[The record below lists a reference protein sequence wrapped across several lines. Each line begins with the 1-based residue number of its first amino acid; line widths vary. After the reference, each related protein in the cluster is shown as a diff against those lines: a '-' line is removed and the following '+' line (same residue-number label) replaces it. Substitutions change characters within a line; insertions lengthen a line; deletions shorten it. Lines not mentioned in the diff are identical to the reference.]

1 MTLTCGFCRC
11 LDLAFAHTF
20 ECGVGWWAVSEL
32 RSLLDQLATLD
43 LTGLDPGELADADL
57 LDALPVLQNTVN
69 QVSALA
75 TRVTAVVDRR
85 DATRADG
92 MVSTK
97 TWLAGH
103 CRIAGRDATIQLRN
117 ARRLSHLPLL
127 AAAYAAGQVTPAHVE
142 VITAALTPARIAVA
156 EHNGIDLAT
165 TDAILTDA
173 ARKLGP
179 EDTARAVRRWVAGI
193 DPDGTLDDAAGR
205 PRIFRMAVSAGGRIY
220 LSGHLDGVG
229 GEYLHTALAALM
241 NGDRPAGD
249 LRTHGQRMGDALVEL
264 ARRALR
270 TGTLPTV
277 RGAAAQIRVVIDWFA
292 LCAARGAPG
301 VAGGELGFAG
311 PICPET
317 ARRLACDA
325 DVIALFTDP
334 AGLPLNVLRAHRTA
348 TAAIRQAIELR
359 DGHCV
364 FAGCTAP
371 AAWCDIHHVQHWAH
385 GGPTSCDNGAL
396 LCERH
401 HTAAHE
407 GGFTIA
413 RDPGTATWHTYR
425 PTGSEIHIR
434 ATTTGPRPTAADLRA
449 PP

>member
-1 MTLTCGFCRC
+1 
-11 LDLAFAHTF
+11 
-20 ECGVGWWAVSEL
+20 VSEL
-32 RSLLDQLATLD
+32 RSLLDQFAALD
-43 LTGLDPGELADADL
+43 LTGFDPGELADAEL
-57 LDALPVLQNTVN
+57 LDGLPILQNTLN
-69 QVSALA
+69 ALTA
-75 TRVTAVVDRR
+75 LQTRFTGTVDRR
-85 DATRADG
+85 DATRVDG

-97 TWLAGH
+97 TWLTGH
-103 CRIAGRDATIQLRN
+103 CRVAGRDAAIQLRN
-117 ARRLSHLPLL
+117 AHRLPALPQL
-127 AAAYAAGQVTPAHVE
+127 AAAYAAGEVTPAHVE
-142 VITAALTPARIAVA
+142 VITAAVTPARIAVA
-156 EHNGIDLAT
+156 EKNGIDLAT

-179 EDTARAVRRWVAGI
+179 EDTARAVRRWIAGI
-193 DPDGTLDDAAGR
+193 DPDGSLDEAAGR
-205 PRIFRMAVSAGGRIY
+205 PRILRMAVSAGGRIY

-229 GEYLHTALAALM
+229 GEYLHTALEAIM
-241 NGDRPAGD
+241 NGDRPVGD
-249 LRTHGQRMGDALVEL
+249 VRTHGQRMGDALVEL

-270 TGTLPTV
+270 AGDLPQV

-301 VAGGELGFAG
+301 VAGGELPFAG
-311 PICPET
+311 PICAET

-325 DVIALFTDP
+325 GVIAMFTDP
-334 AGLPLNVLRAHRTA
+334 AGLPLDVLRAHRTA

-364 FAGCTAP
+364 FVGCTAP
-371 AAWCDIHHVQHWAH
+371 ASWCEIHHVQHWAH

-401 HTAAHE
+401 HTAVHE

-434 ATTTGPRPTAADLRA
+434 ATTGPRPTAADLRA